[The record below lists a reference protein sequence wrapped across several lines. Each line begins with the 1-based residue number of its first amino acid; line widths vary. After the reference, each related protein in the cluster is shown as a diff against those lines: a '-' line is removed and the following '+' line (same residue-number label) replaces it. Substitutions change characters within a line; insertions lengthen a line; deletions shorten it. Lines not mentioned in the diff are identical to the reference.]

1 MNVIPKC
8 VCYCI
13 LTMRTITKY
22 IESINDT
29 IEYHVGQN
37 AKDNFDIIDQS
48 GPDDIWFHINQASSC
63 HVVATIPSEKK
74 YDNKQLKKIAIQGA
88 LLCKQNSRYKSDP
101 NISIMYTEIQHVEKT
116 GTVGAVT
123 VETYKTIII

>member
-1 MNVIPKC
+1 
-8 VCYCI
+8 
-13 LTMRTITKY
+13 MRTITKY
-22 IESINDT
+22 IEAIKAS
-29 IEYHVGQN
+29 IEYRVGQN
-37 AKDNFDIIDQS
+37 AKDNYDIIDQS
-48 GPDDIWFHINQASSC
+48 GPDDIWFHINQVSSC

-101 NISIMYTEIQHVEKT
+101 NISIMYTKIQHVEKT

-123 VETYKTIII
+123 VEIYKTLIV